1 MSITLTPEQ
10 IRAGRA
16 ILRLTAKELGARA
29 GVSLPTV
36 QRLET
41 KKGSL
46 GTAELLTI
54 QKLLAAFKESGI
66 EFPDEFTVSWHRA
79 VEMEQTQP
87 PR

>member
-1 MSITLTPEQ
+1 MSIILTPEQ

-16 ILRLTAKELGARA
+16 ILRLTAKELGERA

-46 GTAELLTI
+46 GTAELGTI
-54 QKLLAAFKESGI
+54 EKLLAAFRESGI
-66 EFPDEFTVSWHRA
+66 DFPDEHTVSYRR
-79 VEMEQTQP
+79 VGE
-87 PR
+87 

>member
-16 ILRLTAKELGARA
+16 ILRFTAKELGERA

-46 GTAELLTI
+46 GTAELATI
-54 QKLLAAFKESGI
+54 EKLLAAFRENGI
-66 EFPDEFTVSWHRA
+66 DFPDEFTVSYRR
-79 VEMEQTQP
+79 VGGKP
-87 PR
+87 